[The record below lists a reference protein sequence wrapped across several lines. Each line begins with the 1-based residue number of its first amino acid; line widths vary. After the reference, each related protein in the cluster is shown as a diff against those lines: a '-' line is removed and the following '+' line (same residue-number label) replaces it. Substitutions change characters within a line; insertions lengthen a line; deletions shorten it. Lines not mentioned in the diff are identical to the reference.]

1 MTQRV
6 QMTHAALN
14 VLMDVVA
21 QIESPQTEDEMVPPH
36 QLPNGR
42 RNLDRDE
49 RGDLEH
55 FWWGH

>member
-21 QIESPQTEDEMVPPH
+21 QIESPQTEDEMVPPPSVA
-36 QLPNGR
+36 QWQKEP
-42 RNLDRDE
+42 
-49 RGDLEH
+49 
-55 FWWGH
+55 